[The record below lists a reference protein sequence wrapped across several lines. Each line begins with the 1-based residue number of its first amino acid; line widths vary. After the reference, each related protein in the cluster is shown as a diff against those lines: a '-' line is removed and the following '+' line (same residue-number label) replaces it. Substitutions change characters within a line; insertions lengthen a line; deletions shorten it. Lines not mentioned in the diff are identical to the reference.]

1 MSKQKTNF
9 LAKILADWKG
19 SPAEFT
25 ALTVDDVNGISL
37 NFPDIAEM
45 SDLAVGTVVEIEDG
59 TYTIKD
65 GDSEASVTI
74 IVADG
79 VVAEIVNE
87 SDDEPLQAVL
97 EEITA
102 QFKTMKADFVAL
114 QKDHNDLKKSLK
126 HDTKEP
132 TAGTTNK
139 SKYKI
144 T

>member
-1 MSKQKTNF
+1 MSKTKTNF

-19 SPAEFT
+19 SPPEFT

-79 VVAEIVNE
+79 AVTEIVNE
-87 SDDEPLQAVL
+87 SDEEPLQAVL

-126 HDTKEP
+126 HETKELK
-132 TAGTTNK
+132 ADSTNK

>member
-1 MSKQKTNF
+1 MSKTKTNF

-19 SPAEFT
+19 SPPEFT

-45 SDLAVGTVVEIEDG
+45 SDLAVGTVVEVEDG

-102 QFKTMKADFVAL
+102 QFKTMKADFIAL

-132 TAGTTNK
+132 KADSTNK